1 MAELDNNFTID
12 ELLELRGCYSTS
24 FYSIYLNGTYKPD
37 ISQMTRKDQS
47 TLLHEYIH
55 FIQNVSTVWGMYFS
69 MYIYNVMFQTL
80 HTLAVQ
86 QEITIPIDV
95 TLSAQTNATLNK
107 LNITFGTRTLS
118 DRSRRI
124 DVTF

>member
-37 ISQMTRKDQS
+37 ISQMTRKNQG

-55 FIQNVSTVWGMYFS
+55 FIQNVSTGKP
-69 MYIYNVMFQTL
+69 
-80 HTLAVQ
+80 
-86 QEITIPIDV
+86 PIQRKV
-95 TLSAQTNATLNK
+95 
-107 LNITFGTRTLS
+107 G
-118 DRSRRI
+118 
-124 DVTF
+124 